1 MEFTDIAKFRVP
13 IGGRIM
19 NAIEITDLS
28 KQFSGKRMTRVDA
41 LKGLDL
47 TIAAGEV
54 FGFLGPNGA
63 GKSTT
68 IKLVMGLLRPTSG
81 TATIMGMDAGQA
93 ESRRHVGYLPENP
106 AFYDYLSAEEYIA
119 FVGSQFKMGAALLEQ
134 RSEDVLKRLDLWEA
148 RKRPMRGY
156 SKGMVQRVGLA
167 QALVHDPDVYVLDE
181 PMSGLDPIGRA
192 LVKDIILDLKKRGKC
207 VFFSTHITDDVEKV
221 CDRVGVI
228 VKGSLVALDRVE
240 NILRSGVE
248 GYVIHLQLPEEK
260 SRAFAGIDALR
271 CTDTSI
277 SEFYVPCS
285 AFNGFMGEVNRTGT
299 NVILVETKRRDLEDF
314 FLELVKNDQGT

>member
-1 MEFTDIAKFRVP
+1 
-13 IGGRIM
+13 M
-19 NAIEITDLS
+19 NAIEITGLC
-28 KQFSGKRMTRVDA
+28 KQFTGKRLTRVDA

-47 TIAAGEV
+47 QVAKGEV

-68 IKLVMGLLRPTSG
+68 IKLIVGLLQPTYGSARIMGLDSG
-81 TATIMGMDAGQA
+81 LAD
-93 ESRRHVGYLPENP
+93 SRCQVGYLPENP
-106 AFYDYLSAEEYIA
+106 AFYDYLSAEEYIT
-119 FVGSQFKMGAALLEQ
+119 FVGSHFKMDGSLLKRRCE
-134 RSEDVLKRLDLWEA
+134 EVLKRLDLWEA

-167 QALVHDPDVYVLDE
+167 QALVHDPEVYILDE

-192 LVKDIILDLKKRGKC
+192 LVKDIILDLKKRAKC

-240 NILRSGVE
+240 NILHSGVE
-248 GYVIHLQLPEEK
+248 GYIVHLRLPEAE
-260 SRAFAGIDALR
+260 SVSFAGIGALR
-271 CTDTSI
+271 CTDSI
-277 SEFYVPCS
+277 SEFYVPCN
-285 AFNGFMGEVNRTGT
+285 AFNSFMGEVNRTGT
-299 NVILVETKRRDLEDF
+299 VVALVETRRRDLEDF
-314 FLELVKNDQGT
+314 FLSLVTPGER

>member
-1 MEFTDIAKFRVP
+1 
-13 IGGRIM
+13 M
-19 NAIEITDLS
+19 NAIEISGLC
-28 KQFSGKRMTRVDA
+28 KKFKGKRRTCVEA
-41 LKGLDL
+41 LKNLDL
-47 TIAAGEV
+47 QIETGEV

-68 IKLVMGLLRPTSG
+68 IKLVMGLLRPSAG
-81 TATIMGMDAGQA
+81 SARIMGVDSALA
-93 ESRRHVGYLPENP
+93 DSRRKVGFLPENP

-119 FVGSQFKMGAALLEQ
+119 FVGSQFRMEAALLAR
-134 RSEDVLKRLDLWEA
+134 RSEEVMKRLDLWEA

-167 QALVHDPDVYVLDE
+167 QALVHDPEVYILDE

-228 VKGSLVALDRVE
+228 VKGSLVAIDRVE
-240 NILRSGVE
+240 NILRSGLE
-248 GYVIHLQLPEEK
+248 GYLVHLQLSK
-260 SRAFAGIDALR
+260 ADSGSFAGFEAVR
-271 CTDTSI
+271 RTGTV

-285 AFNGFMGEVNRTGT
+285 AFNAFMGTVNTSGKEV
-299 NVILVETKRRDLEDF
+299 VLVETKRRDLEDF
-314 FLELVKNDQGT
+314 FLSLVTSGPESR

>member
-1 MEFTDIAKFRVP
+1 
-13 IGGRIM
+13 M
-19 NAIEITDLS
+19 NAIEIIGMN
-28 KQFSGKRMTRVDA
+28 KQFTGKRMKKVEA
-41 LKGLDL
+41 LRGLNL
-47 TIAAGEV
+47 TVAAGEV

-68 IKLVMGLLRPTSG
+68 IKLVMGLLKPTSG
-81 TATIMGMDAGQA
+81 TARIMGMDVSKT

-119 FVGSQFKMGAALLEQ
+119 FAGSQFRMEKALLAQ
-134 RSEDVLKRLDLWEA
+134 RSEEVLKRLDLWEA

-167 QALVHDPDVYVLDE
+167 QALVHDPDVYILDE

-207 VFFSTHITDDVEKV
+207 IFFSTHITDDVEKV

-228 VKGSLVALDRVE
+228 NKGELLVQDSVE
-240 NILRSGVE
+240 NILQRGVE
-248 GYVIHLQLPEEK
+248 GFAVLVVNQDNTKEEHFINKSELQSFIQQSVVNK
-260 SRAFAGIDALR
+260 Q
-271 CTDTSI
+271 SI
-277 SEFYVPCS
+277 EAIVP
-285 AFNGFMGEVNRTGT
+285 
-299 NVILVETKRRDLEDF
+299 RRKDMEAF
-314 FLELVKNDQGT
+314 FLEIVGS